1 MSREIIVEGTLKPDG
16 TLELDQKPNLSPG
29 RVQVVLRQP
38 DQTSPP
44 LQEDWFQFMQNARK
58 KMEEAGCHFMD
69 EREMQSHI
77 EWLREGDRIDDMLRE
92 TGEQRQEPEQ
102 R

>member
-1 MSREIIVEGTLKPDG
+1 MSLTEITVEGTLKADG
-16 TLELDQKPNLSPG
+16 TLELDHKPNLPPG
-29 RVQVVLRQP
+29 RVKVVVRQEIEM
-38 DQTSPP
+38 PP
-44 LQEDWFQFMQNARK
+44 PQEDWFQFLQNARK

-69 EREMQSHI
+69 DQEITAQI

-92 TGEQRQEPEQ
+92 ADEQRHDPET